1 MIYTRILD
9 GTSPWGEATTLH
21 QIKAMRQLDQSV
33 KDSVIQQKT
42 GSVKDWPFNA

>member
-9 GTSPWGEATTLH
+9 DTSPWSEAATLH
-21 QIKAMRQLDQSV
+21 QIKAMRQSDQSV

-42 GSVKDWPFNA
+42 GSVKGWP